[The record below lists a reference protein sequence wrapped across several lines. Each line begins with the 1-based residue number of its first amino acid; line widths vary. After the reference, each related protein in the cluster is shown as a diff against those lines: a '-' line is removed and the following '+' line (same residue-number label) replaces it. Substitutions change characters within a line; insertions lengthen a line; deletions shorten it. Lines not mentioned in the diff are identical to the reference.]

1 MSALCVAYFHVGE
14 TVNQQIIY
22 LPPHTH
28 GHSHTHTCE
37 VDASVGANYDRN
49 LDCTI
54 LAVVLL

>member
-1 MSALCVAYFHVGE
+1 MPALCAAYFHVGE

-22 LPPHTH
+22 LPPPHTDT
-28 GHSHTHTCE
+28 HTHTCE

-49 LDCTI
+49 LDCAI